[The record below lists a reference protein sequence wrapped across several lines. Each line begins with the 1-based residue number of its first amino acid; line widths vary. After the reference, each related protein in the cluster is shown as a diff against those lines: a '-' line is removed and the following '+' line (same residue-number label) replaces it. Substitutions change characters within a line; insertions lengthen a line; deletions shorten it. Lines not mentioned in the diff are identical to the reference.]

1 MPLSDKNSMMQ
12 VIGCLMKNAN
22 ILSQADKY
30 DINFADFDD
39 LLNRYIYQA
48 IQNFYAAGAR
58 TISVVDLDNFFQ
70 SRQEIKVEYDKKNGL
85 DYIKDCE
92 SLSNPENFDYYYLR
106 LKKFSLLRSLKKS
119 GFDISYFYCDNP
131 LAANYD
137 EVQTRFEEAS
147 IESIFDE
154 VKKRLSVIER
164 DYNTSDLNTSAG
176 ASTGLRELVES
187 LKQKPEIGQPLSGS
201 IYNTVVSGARLGKYY
216 IRSAGSGVG
225 KSRLAVG
232 DACRLAIPKYYDWH
246 KECWVDTGLCN
257 KVLFITTELDRD
269 EVQTMLLANISGVNE
284 DKIINGDCNFAEEK
298 IISEAVDIIECFDRN
313 FILDKIP
320 DPSINQI
327 EACVRSHKQL
337 DGIEYVF
344 YDYIFSS
351 PGLLNEFKSNN
362 LREDVQL
369 FLLST
374 ALKDLATELHVFMS
388 TATQLSGDFK
398 NGRGVRDQTFIRSS
412 KAVADKADVGCIIV
426 RISDEEKATI
436 SPLIEAL
443 GLPMPTHVI
452 DVYKNRRSRYNQ
464 VKIWSVMDLGTCREN
479 DILITTGDYEE
490 IKDFKEIKF
499 KKNYFPSLK
508 KEDKGMENDMVNTS
522 EEKNKVKEPANEIK
536 NEEEI
541 SSIEDCPFDGPYVG
555 ETVSVP
561 VPKKVIQKKGSRFSG
576 LL

>member
-12 VIGCLMKNAN
+12 VIGCLMKNTT

-30 DINFADFDD
+30 DINFSDFDD

-70 SRQEIKVEYDKKNGL
+70 ERPEIKNEYEKRNGL
-85 DYIKDCE
+85 EYIKDCE
-92 SLSNPENFDYYYLR
+92 GLSNLDTFDYYYIR
-106 LKKFSLLRSLKKS
+106 LKKISLLRSLKKS
-119 GFDISYFYCDNP
+119 GFDISYFYCENP
-131 LAANYD
+131 LAANYK
-137 EVQTRFEEAS
+137 ETQERFEQANIS
-147 IESIFDE
+147 TIFDE
-154 VKKRLSVIER
+154 VRKRLSIVEKE
-164 DYNTSDLNTSAG
+164 YNTSDLNTSAG
-176 ASTGLRELVES
+176 ASVGLRELVQS
-187 LKQKPEIGQPLSGS
+187 LKKKPEIGQPLSGS

-225 KSRLAVG
+225 KTRLAVG

-246 KECWVDTGLCN
+246 KECWIDTGLNN

-269 EVQTMLLANISGVNE
+269 EVQTMLLANISGINE
-284 DKIINGDCNFAEEK
+284 DKIIEQAL
-298 IISEAVDIIECFDRN
+298 DIIECFNDN

-327 EACVRSHKQL
+327 EACVRNHKQV
-337 DGIEYVF
+337 DQIEYVF

-351 PGLLNEFKSNN
+351 PGLLSEFKSNN

-374 ALKDLATELHVFMS
+374 ALKDLATELHIFMS
-388 TATQLSGDFK
+388 SSTQLTGDFK
-398 NGRGVRDQTFIRSS
+398 NGRGIRDQSFIRSS
-412 KAVADKADVGCIIV
+412 KAVADKADVGCIMV

-436 SPLIEAL
+436 SPLIESL

-452 DVYKNRRSRYNQ
+452 DVYKNRRSKYNQ
-464 VKIWSVMDLGTCREN
+464 VKIWTILDLGTCREK

-499 KKNYFPSLK
+499 KTAYFVDFDKDKSSVDSESEPVLGNGNEQGGEEMIATREDFKEK
-508 KEDKGMENDMVNTS
+508 KEDLPPFNSPLTIQDTKANSTTFIE
-522 EEKNKVKEPANEIK
+522 NEI
-536 NEEEI
+536 
-541 SSIEDCPFDGPYVG
+541 DF
-555 ETVSVP
+555 
-561 VPKKVIQKKGSRFSG
+561 QKKAKIKKESSR
-576 LL
+576 LML